1 MRQRQ
6 DGGGAGLLLHWLLLS
21 QVRASCCCHPP
32 SQALHTGATAAGWAA
47 LELVEGPLLLSLAN
61 MSIEDRYGGVVSQQ
75 GLEMCV
81 LVHICA
87 QAGWWKWV
95 WVWVL
100 LGLLFSSQMW

>member
-1 MRQRQ
+1 MQQRQ
-6 DGGGAGLLLHWLLLS
+6 DG
-21 QVRASCCCHPP
+21 
-32 SQALHTGATAAGWAA
+32 AA

-75 GLEMCV
+75 SLEMCMCV

-95 WVWVL
+95 WVWVQ
-100 LGLLFSSQMW
+100 LGLLFSSQIW